1 MSEKNC
7 KFDYPKAVEELE
19 KIAQTVEDPK
29 TSLDDIDKY
38 MKRSAELIAS
48 CRDYLRTVKEK
59 IEETTKSD

>member
-1 MSEKNC
+1 MSEKND

-59 IEETTKSD
+59 IEETTKSN

>member
-1 MSEKNC
+1 MSENK
-7 KFDYPKAVEELE
+7 KTFDYPKAVEELE

-48 CRDYLRTVKEK
+48 CREYLRTVRDKVEK
-59 IEETTKSD
+59 NTLDN